1 MTSISATLVDVDV
14 HRLPRN
20 HNRSRSSDGIRVA
33 SVSTTM
39 RRKNLTFTPAAPLH
53 DSNRSTPTESPALY
67 PPPRPV
73 VAKVTP
79 SLPERSIPLVPIP
92 FRPGHLK
99 SSSDHV
105 TSPTGDQLRAA
116 FPGRRGTPMVR
127 KKSGELVR
135 SSLKFG
141 EMSKIETPPA
151 PKSEPATPT
160 FVKVVHFDTQLEH
173 VKLFLTQQ
181 KPAAVSRSGS
191 PTLETETEDEP
202 ESFPFPAMSTTSPG
216 LLSLRLPNFPPRL
229 DVTQD
234 AFLESLEIAADGK
247 SLRGIVRVKNLSFAK
262 WVAVRFTLDHW
273 QTVSEVSA
281 EHLQSFS
288 ATSDR
293 FVFAIKLQDVLA
305 RIEERSMLI
314 AIRYTVDGREIWDN
328 NGGENYKVE
337 FAKQKPIAPPA
348 PRVVKPPG
356 DSQQK
361 MAELTR
367 ELDRLVMEE
376 SKPSRRGD
384 PGSFTEAAAF
394 SRYDFGSSFKQ
405 SSYRSTSSSGTNR
418 TSPSNRPAPLPFP
431 IPSSQ
436 PHSSPR
442 STTHSIPSYSPYP
455 YDATTPSARD
465 QLPPD
470 FGDYSSMR
478 SPLPRQSYDDST
490 HVTANFYQSYSNMP
504 DSSLHQ
510 NGSPLLPP
518 SFRENHSIRLRSS
531 PLSSPSG
538 TPTDS
543 PFQSQSN
550 SPLSNSPPR
559 SAAFPRARFGSI
571 EEDSVSASPSSLDTT
586 PIPGS
591 PVKTAD
597 DLSTFLNQVSPL
609 IFALTFGATY

>member
-1 MTSISATLVDVDV
+1 
-14 HRLPRN
+14 
-20 HNRSRSSDGIRVA
+20 
-33 SVSTTM
+33 
-39 RRKNLTFTPAAPLH
+39 
-53 DSNRSTPTESPALY
+53 
-67 PPPRPV
+67 
-73 VAKVTP
+73 
-79 SLPERSIPLVPIP
+79 
-92 FRPGHLK
+92 
-99 SSSDHV
+99 
-105 TSPTGDQLRAA
+105 
-116 FPGRRGTPMVR
+116 MVR

-141 EMSKIETPPA
+141 EMSKIETPL

-160 FVKVVHFDTQLEH
+160 FAKVVHFDTQLEH

-202 ESFPFPAMSTTSPG
+202 ESFPFPAMSTSSPG

-262 WVAVRFTLDHW
+262 WVAVRFTLDNW

-305 RIEERSMLI
+305 RIEERSMLV

-328 NGGENYKVE
+328 NGGENYRVE
-337 FAKQKPIAPPA
+337 FIKQKAIAPPA
-348 PRVVKPPG
+348 PRAVKPPG

-384 PGSFTEAAAF
+384 PGSFTEAAF
-394 SRYDFGSSFKQ
+394 SRYDFGASFKSSFQ
-405 SSYRSTSSSGTNR
+405 PSSPAANY
-418 TSPSNRPAPLPFP
+418 TSPSNRSQPLPFP
-431 IPSSQ
+431 SST
-436 PHSSPR
+436 PAPYFSPR
-442 STTHSIPSYSPYP
+442 STTHSIPSYSPFP

-470 FGDYSSMR
+470 FGTMTGQR
-478 SPLPRQSYDDST
+478 FSPPAQSNDLA
-490 HVTANFYQSYSNMP
+490 ANYYQPYSNMP

-510 NGSPLLPP
+510 NGSPLVAP
-518 SFRENHSIRLRSS
+518 SFRENHALRLRSS

-543 PFQSQSN
+543 PFVSQTN

-559 SAAFPRARFGSI
+559 SSGFPRRVGSI
-571 EEDSVSASPSSLDTT
+571 DEEDSVSADTT
-586 PIPGS
+586 PIAGS
-591 PVKTAD
+591 PIKSAD
-597 DLSTFLNQVSPL
+597 SDLSTFLNQVSSL
-609 IFALTFGATY
+609 FASLPHSLD